1 MYLGFPNRSDCDRA
15 RELASRRLDGDLSE
29 FDLGVL
35 RTHLQEC
42 AACADVAA
50 AMGEITERVRT
61 AVPMDPAPP
70 DVIAH
75 VHGVAPAHAATSAI
89 DIRAE
94 RQLRRRPA
102 RRTRRRIAATAVAIT
117 AAAAAAGAGALVASQ
132 GHRTTAQVRHP
143 TTLAELAPL
152 DHQFRSIHEGRL
164 LLLLPA
170 PRIRSPHVRST
181 LV

>member
-15 RELASRRLDGDLSE
+15 RELASRSLDGDLTE
-29 FDLGVL
+29 LDQGAL
-35 RTHLQEC
+35 RAHLQEC
-42 AACADVAA
+42 AACAEVAA
-50 AMGEITERVRT
+50 AMGEVTERVRT

-75 VHGVAPAHAATSAI
+75 VQGAAQPI
-89 DIRAE
+89 DIDAE

-102 RRTRRRIAATAVAIT
+102 RRTRHRIAATAVAIT
-117 AAAAAAGAGALVASQ
+117 AAAAAAGVGALVASQ
-132 GHRTTAQVRHP
+132 GHRTTAQVRQP

-152 DHQFRSIHEGRL
+152 DHQFRSIREGKL
-164 LLLLPA
+164 LLILPP
-170 PRIRSPHVRST
+170 PRVHSPHVRSV

>member
-15 RELASRRLDGDLSE
+15 RELASRSLDGDLTE

-35 RTHLQEC
+35 RAHLQEC
-42 AACADVAA
+42 VACAEVAA
-50 AMGEITERVRT
+50 AMGEVTERVRT

-70 DVIAH
+70 DVVAHAH
-75 VHGVAPAHAATSAI
+75 VVAI

-94 RQLRRRPA
+94 RELRVP
-102 RRTRRRIAATAVAIT
+102 TRRRARPRIAASVVAVVAT
-117 AAAAAAGAGALVASQ
+117 VAAAGAGALVASNSQ
-132 GHRTTAQVRHP
+132 RTGTQVKPR
-143 TTLAELAPL
+143 TTLAELTPL

>member
-1 MYLGFPNRSDCDRA
+1 VYLGFPNRSDCDRA
-15 RELASRRLDGDLSE
+15 RELASRSLDGDLTE

-35 RTHLQEC
+35 RTHLREC
-42 AACADVAA
+42 EGCAEVAG

-61 AVPMDPAPP
+61 AAPMDPAPP

-75 VHGVAPAHAATSAI
+75 VHAAAPAI

-94 RQLRRRPA
+94 RQLRRRPP
-102 RRTRRRIAATAVAIT
+102 RRRRHRIAATAVAIT

-132 GHRTTAQVRHP
+132 GTRTAAHVKSP

-152 DHQFRSIHEGRL
+152 DHQFRSIREGKL
-164 LLLLPA
+164 LLVLPP
-170 PRIRSPHVRST
+170 PRVHSPHVRSV

>member
-1 MYLGFPNRSDCDRA
+1 MYLGFPNRRDCDRA
-15 RELASRRLDGDLSE
+15 RELASRSLDGDLAE

-35 RTHLQEC
+35 RTHMDEC
-42 AACADVAA
+42 AACAEVAA
-50 AMGEITERVRT
+50 AMGEISERVRT
-61 AVPMDPAPP
+61 AVPIDPAPP
-70 DVIAH
+70 DVVAH
-75 VHGVAPAHAATSAI
+75 VHAQSRAI

-94 RQLRRRPA
+94 RQLRRRSP
-102 RRTRRRIAATAVAIT
+102 RRTRHRIAATAVAIT

-132 GHRTTAQVRHP
+132 GHRTTAQVRQP

-152 DHQFRSIHEGRL
+152 DHQFRSIHEGKL
-164 LLLLPA
+164 LLMLPA

>member
-15 RELASRRLDGDLSE
+15 RELASRSLDGDLTE
-29 FDLGVL
+29 FDLGIL
-35 RTHLQEC
+35 RTHLREC
-42 AACADVAA
+42 AACAEVAA

-70 DVIAH
+70 DVVAH
-75 VHGVAPAHAATSAI
+75 VHMSAQPI
-89 DIRAE
+89 DIRSG
-94 RQLRRRPA
+94 RQLQRRPA
-102 RRTRRRIAATAVAIT
+102 RGTRHRIAATAVAIT

-132 GHRTTAQVRHP
+132 GHRTAAQVRHP

-152 DHQFRSIHEGRL
+152 DHQFRSIHEGKL
-164 LLLLPA
+164 LLVLPA

>member
-15 RELASRRLDGDLSE
+15 RELASRRLDGDLTE

-35 RTHLQEC
+35 RTHLGEC
-42 AACADVAA
+42 PACAEVAG

-70 DVIAH
+70 DVVAH
-75 VHGVAPAHAATSAI
+75 AI
-89 DIRAE
+89 DIRPE
-94 RQLRRRPA
+94 RQLRPRPA
-102 RRTRRRIAATAVAIT
+102 RRRRHRLAATAVAIT

-132 GHRTTAQVRHP
+132 STRTTAHAKPP

-152 DHQFRSIHEGRL
+152 DHQFRSIREGKL
-164 LLLLPA
+164 LLVLPP
-170 PRIRSPHVRST
+170 PRVHSPHARST